1 MARHGR
7 APSQRQLR
15 VGEELRHA
23 LAELFARHD
32 LRDPDLV
39 DLTITVTEV
48 RASPDLRQATAY
60 VLALG
65 GGEEGQELLRRGLE
79 RSAGYLRTQLAKQ
92 VHLKFS
98 PRLVFEID
106 RSFDAVARLDSLLHG
121 PETSDES

>member
-32 LRDPDLV
+32 LRDPDLAG
-39 DLTITVTEV
+39 LTITVTEV

-65 GGEEGQELLRRGLE
+65 GGTEEQELLRRGLK
-79 RSAGYLRTQLAKQ
+79 RTAGYLRAQLAKQ

-106 RSFDAVARLDSLLHG
+106 RSFDAVARLDSLLHQAEAG
-121 PETSDES
+121 DKS